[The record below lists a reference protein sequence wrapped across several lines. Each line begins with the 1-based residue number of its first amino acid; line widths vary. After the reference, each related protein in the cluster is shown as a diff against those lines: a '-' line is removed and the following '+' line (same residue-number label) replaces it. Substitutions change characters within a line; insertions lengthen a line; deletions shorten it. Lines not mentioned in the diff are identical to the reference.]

1 MRVLIIGA
9 SKGIGLE
16 TTRQALDAG
25 HHVRALARSAT
36 AIAISNPSLEKMRGN
51 ALKTEDVETALVGVD
66 VVIQTLGVGLGDLFR
81 PVHLFSDATRVLI
94 AGDEKP
100 RCQTSDLC
108 DRFWSWR

>member
-25 HHVRALARSAT
+25 HDVRALARSAT
-36 AIAISNPSLEKMRGN
+36 AIAISNPSLEKMPGD
-51 ALKTEDVETALVGVD
+51 ALKPEDVEAALAGVD
-66 VVIQTLGVGLGDLFR
+66 VVIQTLGRWIRRLVPACAPVLGRDPSADR
-81 PVHLFSDATRVLI
+81 
-94 AGDEKP
+94 GNEKT

-108 DRFWSWR
+108 DRFWRWR